1 MKRILALILALAL
14 VCALAAC
21 AKQPAADDGQGG
33 TSQTPGGETGG
44 DNTPDEPNTPADGE
58 TPDSETPDGETPDG
72 ENPVETGKVDPATA
86 GLDEIMTAILDGVE
100 LPAVDQF
107 VPDDEL
113 FSSYLFIDPVE
124 GADVLVS
131 EAMINAVA
139 HSVALLRVP
148 EGTDAAS
155 IADQIRENA
164 NPRKWVCVEAEKT
177 EVVQQGNLILLCM
190 SFEDTCDAIVANF
203 NALFA

>member
-1 MKRILALILALAL
+1 MKRILALMLALAL

-21 AKQPAADDGQGG
+21 AKQPAGDDSQNG
-33 TSQTPGGETGG
+33 TSQTPGSETGG
-44 DNTPDEPNTPADGE
+44 ENTPDEPESPDTPADGE
-58 TPDSETPDGETPDG
+58 TPD
-72 ENPVETGKVDPATA
+72 ETGKVDPETA
-86 GLDEIMTAILDGVE
+86 GLDEIMTAILDGVD
-100 LPAVDQF
+100 LPDVDQF

-148 EGTDAAS
+148 EGTDAAA

-177 EVVQQGNLILLCM
+177 EVVQQGNLILMCM

>member
-1 MKRILALILALAL
+1 MKRILALMLALAL

-21 AKQPAADDGQGG
+21 AKQPAGDDSQNG

-44 DNTPDEPNTPADGE
+44 ENTPDEPESPDSPAADGE
-58 TPDSETPDGETPDG
+58 TPD
-72 ENPVETGKVDPATA
+72 ETGKVDPETA
-86 GLDEIMTAILDGVE
+86 GLDEIMSAILDGVE
-100 LPAVDQF
+100 LPDVDQF

-148 EGTDAAS
+148 EGTDAAA

-177 EVVQQGNLILLCM
+177 EVVQQGNLILMCM